1 MPPRVADNDV
11 PDSTQM
17 PEVTDHEMLPPDC
30 PPDALNVR
38 GEPVTNEAT
47 FVMKKP
53 DCDAR
58 PIAMVVLDELTAE

>member
-1 MPPRVADNDV
+1 
-11 PDSTQM
+11 M

-38 GEPVTNEAT
+38 GEPVTNDAT
-47 FVMKKP
+47 FEMKKP

-58 PIAMVVLDELTAE
+58 PMEMVVFEELTAE

>member
-1 MPPRVADNDV
+1 
-11 PDSTQM
+11 M

-30 PPDALNVR
+30 PPDALNVS

-47 FVMKKP
+47 LEMKKP

-58 PIAMVVLDELTAE
+58 PIVMVAFEELTTE